1 MDLAAERE
9 RRRARPCAD
18 VAEAIG
24 RARALAQEN
33 GAPLTLE
40 RVAACMNLA
49 PHELAALGRGEAPV
63 PGGWHPSR
71 READLLRG
79 VYRECNAVLAEHCLA
94 AKGAS
99 SGALFLMKN
108 DFGYA
113 DRPDPCV
120 GASVVFVGEIQE

>member
-1 MDLAAERE
+1 MAAKRE
-9 RRRARPCAD
+9 RRRARPCED
-18 VAEAIG
+18 VAAAIE
-24 RARALAQEN
+24 RARALAHEN

-40 RVAACMNLA
+40 RVAAYMNVS
-49 PHELAALGRGEAPV
+49 PYELAALGRGEAPA

-71 READLLRG
+71 REAGLLREI
-79 VYRECNAVLAEHCLA
+79 YRECNAVLAEHCLA

-113 DRPDPCV
+113 DRPDPCA
-120 GASVVFVGEIQE
+120 GTSVVFVGEIQE